1 MEIRP
6 KGAGGG
12 DTLGP
17 TSSPPMP
24 IPIRHWDKDVL
35 RADLVAGVSVAAV
48 AVPISIA
55 YAQLAGMPPANGL
68 YASILPLIA
77 YAVFGSSRQ
86 LIMAPDAATCAIVAS
101 VVLPL
106 AGADTA
112 RYISL
117 SMALAMITGI
127 FCIVAGWARLGFIT
141 NFLARPILTGYLNG
155 IAISIIAGQ
164 LGRLF
169 GFQVNPGG
177 VFRTLA
183 DFASKL
189 GQTHWPTLL
198 TGAGIFVLLRV
209 LKRVAPRVPAP
220 LVAVALGAAI
230 AFLLHLDRQGV
241 ALLGTIPPGLPRLV
255 VPDVHVSDVGPLA
268 LGAIGLTL
276 ISFSSAMVTARG
288 FAVKNRYEIDANRE
302 FVALGVADI
311 GAGLLQG
318 FAVSGADSRTAVND
332 AVGGRTQMTSIVAAA
347 VLVLVLFFFTTPLA
361 FLPISVLAA
370 VLINSA
376 LGLFD
381 FPSLVRL
388 RRISRQEFRLAIAT
402 LLGVVTLGVLPAVI
416 VAIGLAL
423 LQLLVHAAHPPDAI
437 LGRVPGLDGYH
448 SVAGRPT
455 AETIPG
461 VVIYRFDAALV
472 FFNADHF
479 KSRVRAAVDGAG
491 DPPRWLV
498 FNAGTMPFL
507 DSTGAAI
514 LREMREEL
522 GRRGIELVL
531 AEAKASV
538 RAMLE
543 KTGLAEDMGPDR
555 MFPTI
560 ESAVLAI
567 SRAQE
572 PAGH

>member
-1 MEIRP
+1 M
-6 KGAGGG
+6 
-12 DTLGP
+12 P
-17 TSSPPMP
+17 T
-24 IPIRHWDKDVL
+24 PIRRFDKDVL

-77 YAVFGSSRQ
+77 YAIFGSSRQ

-117 SMALAMITGI
+117 SMVLAMLTGT
-127 FCIVAGWARLGFIT
+127 FCIVAGLARLGFIT

-198 TGAGIFVLLRV
+198 TGVGIFALLRV

-220 LVAVALGAAI
+220 LVAVALGAAVT
-230 AFLLHLDRQGV
+230 FLLHLDRQGV

-255 VPDVHVSDVGPLA
+255 LPDVHMGDIGPLA

-276 ISFSSAMVTARG
+276 ISFSSAMVTARS

-347 VLVLVLFFFTTPLA
+347 VLVLVLFFFTKPLA

-381 FPSLVRL
+381 VQSLRRL

-423 LQLLVHAAHPPDAI
+423 LQLLIHASRPPDAI
-437 LGRVPGLDGYH
+437 LGRIPGLDGYH
-448 SVAGRPT
+448 AVAGRPT

-479 KSRVRAAVDGAG
+479 KSRVRAAVHGAG
-491 DPPRWLV
+491 VPPRWLV
-498 FNAGTMPFL
+498 FDAGTMPFL

-514 LREMREEL
+514 LTEMREEL
-522 GRRGIELVL
+522 GGRGIELIL
-531 AEAKASV
+531 AQAKAPV

-543 KTGLAEDMGPDR
+543 KTGLAQEMGPDR

-560 ESAVLAI
+560 EGAVLAI
-567 SRAQE
+567 SRAQDQ
-572 PAGH
+572 